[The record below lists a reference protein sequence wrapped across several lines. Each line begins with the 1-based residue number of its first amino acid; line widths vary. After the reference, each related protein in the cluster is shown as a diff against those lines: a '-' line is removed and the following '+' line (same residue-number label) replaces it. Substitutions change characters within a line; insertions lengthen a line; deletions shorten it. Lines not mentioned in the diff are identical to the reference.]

1 MAVISELLRS
11 EEDGT
16 ISFGDYTLSTKAK
29 LDNFEHQGDLYK
41 VKTCQEITKLERN
54 GMFVYES
61 VPGTAVEHLKAT
73 DTGMEF
79 SVEGAED
86 AQVTVELEDEAEYD
100 IVIDGADAGRMK
112 TNLGGKLSL
121 SVELGD
127 APVKGKR
134 SEVLEQPLSHMTI
147 TRSVRPVRMDR
158 SLLLYRK

>member
-16 ISFGDYTLSTKAK
+16 IRFGDYTLSTKAK

-61 VPGTAVEHLKAT
+61 VPGTAVMDFEETA
-73 DTGMEF
+73 DTVTF
-79 SVEGAED
+79 TVEGPED
-86 AQVTVELEDEAEYD
+86 AQITLGLEEETEYEID
-100 IVIDGADAGRMK
+100 IAGAVAGTMK

-121 SVELGD
+121 SVELEGVD
-127 APVKGKR
+127 
-134 SEVLEQPLSHMTI
+134 
-147 TRSVRPVRMDR
+147 SVDIKV
-158 SLLLYRK
+158 SRK